1 MLKFTLHKLF
11 QKDISVAR
19 EKKSVHSNVIC
30 SIERPSQYIR
40 ASNNMTKHITIR
52 RTMLA
57 SLHKL
62 VASRQLPVTST
73 SLRQTLVASLLGPT
87 QSSWLHDKND
97 TLRPRLFFIR
107 QQLQLLTNVL
117 DVLHRLYDKL
127 TSQVD
132 T

>member
-1 MLKFTLHKLF
+1 
-11 QKDISVAR
+11 
-19 EKKSVHSNVIC
+19 
-30 SIERPSQYIR
+30 
-40 ASNNMTKHITIR
+40 MTKHITIR